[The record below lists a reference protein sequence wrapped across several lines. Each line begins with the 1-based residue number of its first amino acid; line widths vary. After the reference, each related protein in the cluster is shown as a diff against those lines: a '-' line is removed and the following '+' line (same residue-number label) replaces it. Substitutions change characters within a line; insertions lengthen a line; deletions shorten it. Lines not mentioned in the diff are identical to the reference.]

1 MSDTPTTAPVLAPWQ
16 AQEREDFFSA
26 VARHRRLTWR
36 ITAACVL
43 AYLIL
48 AVVMATL
55 LAPLLYCI
63 AGLLLD
69 LGNLLHPL
77 PDLLAYAGK
86 LLAPIVDKP
95 ETLPI
100 SYFVKFILLASAP
113 GLLIMV
119 LVWLLVAR
127 AVKHSAL
134 FDPQQPLG
142 RAPDTSILA
151 EQQFANT
158 IAEMSVAAQL
168 VAPEVR
174 VVEGGANAAVVGSE
188 RQQACI
194 IIGSALLPMLARA
207 QMQGIAA
214 HLVAAIAND
223 DLRIGLRT
231 ASLLG
236 VFALIARVAVN
247 MADKQTF
254 GSNCQLLRALLLPTP
269 ANQAF
274 ILQQLADPFSEPA
287 SAAAQTNEQLGWRE
301 WLIMPLMGPVWF
313 SGFLGG
319 VVNSLMLSPAIAFA
333 WRQRKYMADATAV
346 RLTREPNGLYQA
358 LQVLQQAHTAL
369 LNTAWASHLC
379 VVAPGTVSAM
389 IVPIFP
395 ALERRLAA
403 LIRLGAQPSLLNST
417 AAPTK
422 QPLLLILLLSVLA
435 VVAAGLL
442 LALIPLLVMAS
453 SMLTA
458 LFTLLPTAFI
468 HAWLR

>member
-127 AVKHSAL
+127 AVRHSAL

-194 IIGSALLPMLARA
+194 IIGSALLPLLARA

-274 ILQQLADPFSEPA
+274 IMKQLTDPFSESGP
-287 SAAAQTNEQLGWRE
+287 TPPHNNEQLSWRE
-301 WLIMPLMGPVWF
+301 WLSMPLMGPVWF

-346 RLTREPNGLYQA
+346 SLTREPNGLYQA
-358 LQVLQQAHTAL
+358 LNVLQQAHTAL

-379 VVAPGTVSAM
+379 VVAPGTVNGM

-403 LIRLGAQPSLLNST
+403 LIRLGAEPSSVVS
-417 AAPTK
+417 AAPAK
-422 QPLLLILLLSVLA
+422 RPLWLLLLLGVLA

-442 LALIPLLVMAS
+442 LALIPMLVLAS

-458 LFTLLPTAFI
+458 LFTLLPTAFL